1 MDCKIDQSTLQYYM
15 ILALQD
21 FYCNYHLPLVEENK
35 VLKDKINKMSKKND
49 ERFET
54 IRENLENMVK
64 HINNIKK

>member
-1 MDCKIDQSTLQYYM
+1 MKEIIVPHELTIDQSTLQYYM

-21 FYCNYHLPLVEENK
+21 FYNSYHLPLYEE
-35 VLKDKINKMSKKND
+35 LKKTKKKND

-54 IRENLENMVK
+54 LRENLDRMAK